1 MVTSNRR
8 LGKINA
14 STAANLLS
22 RYDMTDAA
30 DRHDAPNPGDRPMA
44 NQSPFIAEA
53 KQVLAAFTLQPLPL
67 DQSLGLIE
75 AKGGSIRLEC
85 YTADKFEKIVLC
97 TIEIEATSLVEASV
111 LAWPEAGYDLPIL
124 WCNLTR
130 VPQVMN
136 VAVFDFLPV
145 MDPVLQPEQTAASI
159 EGLRTLKANA
169 LTLFGDTIIDKA
181 VMLPSRAVYAL
192 SPYITV
198 VNLSEAGLVLISQP
212 CWATICVPTTIS
224 GNRHPWWKIRSTE
237 TIAPADSRRSAPS

>member
-1 MVTSNRR
+1 
-8 LGKINA
+8 
-14 STAANLLS
+14 
-22 RYDMTDAA
+22 
-30 DRHDAPNPGDRPMA
+30 MA
-44 NQSPFIAEA
+44 NQSSFIAEA
-53 KQVLAAFTLQPLPL
+53 KHGLAAFTLQPLPL

-159 EGLRTLKANA
+159 EGLRTLKAS
-169 LTLFGDTIIDKA
+169 
-181 VMLPSRAVYAL
+181 SRRVRCMHCPRTTWSSTCPRL
-192 SPYITV
+192 DS
-198 VNLSEAGLVLISQP
+198 LIYRK
-212 CWATICVPTTIS
+212 CWATICVPITIS
-224 GNRHPWWKIRSTE
+224 GNRHPWSKIRSIE
-237 TIAPADSRRSAPS
+237 TTAPTGSRRSAPS

>member
-1 MVTSNRR
+1 
-8 LGKINA
+8 
-14 STAANLLS
+14 
-22 RYDMTDAA
+22 
-30 DRHDAPNPGDRPMA
+30 MA
-44 NQSPFIAEA
+44 KQSAFIAEA
-53 KQVLAAFTLQPLPL
+53 KQGLAAFTLQPLPL

-97 TIEIEATSLVEASV
+97 TIEIEASSLVEASV
-111 LAWPEAGYDLPIL
+111 LAWPKVEYDLPIL

-181 VMLPSRAVYAL
+181 VLLPSRAVYAL
-192 SPYITV
+192 SPYNAV
-198 VNLSEAGLVLISQP
+198 VNLSEGGLAHLPSVLGSYLS
-212 CWATICVPTTIS
+212 AY
-224 GNRHPWWKIRSTE
+224 HDLWKQAAVVEDSIDRDHRTRRLAAIRSLMKANDPGFPFMVQVFGQDATCRVFD
-237 TIAPADSRRSAPS
+237 AVF

>member
-1 MVTSNRR
+1 
-8 LGKINA
+8 
-14 STAANLLS
+14 
-22 RYDMTDAA
+22 
-30 DRHDAPNPGDRPMA
+30 MA
-44 NQSPFIAEA
+44 NQSSFIAEA
-53 KQVLAAFTLQPLPL
+53 KQALAAFTLQPLPL

-75 AKGGSIRLEC
+75 TKGGSIRLEC

-130 VPQVMN
+130 VPLVMN
-136 VAVFDFLPV
+136 VAVFAFLPI
-145 MDPVLQPEQTAASI
+145 MDPVLQPEQTATSI
-159 EGLRTLKANA
+159 EGLRTLKANT

-198 VNLSEAGLVLISQP
+198 VNLSEAGLVHLPAVLGNYLRAYHDLWKQASVVEDPIDRDHRTRRLAAIRTLMKANDPGFPFMVDVFGQD
-212 CWATICVPTTIS
+212 ATCRVFD
-224 GNRHPWWKIRSTE
+224 
-237 TIAPADSRRSAPS
+237 AVF